1 MRRAAPALAA
11 VALLLLPLLWIEPR
25 TYVTLTVAG
34 LAMGMLLFLVASGLS
49 LIFGLMDVLNFA
61 HGALFSWGAF
71 AGFSAVVLLD
81 RRLGWASAPS
91 PLASLGLLVAAVLA
105 AALVA
110 AALGVLLERVVVR
123 PVYGQH
129 LFQILITLG
138 ATIVLEEL
146 IRIAWG
152 PNDQVVPLP
161 VAFQGSWDL
170 ADVIVLRFPVAA
182 IGLGLL
188 VYAGLQLVL
197 TRTRVGLIVRA
208 GVENGEMV
216 QAMGHDLRRYFTAR
230 VRRRLRARGGGR
242 RHVGL
247 LRPVGAPRDGRRAAD
262 LRVHRRHHRRARQRH
277 RLPGRRPPG
286 GPLVQ
291 LRGVPGPEGRP
302 RREHGAHGAGPAAA
316 ADRPVRRPPMS
327 RGPMRPGPWL
337 GLGLVALF
345 ALVPLAAGSFR
356 TIDLALKI
364 ALFGTLAASYDI
376 LLGYTGIVSFGH
388 AMFFG
393 LGAYAVALAL
403 GKLGA
408 VTYGHLALGLV
419 AGPVAAAGVSLL
431 VGLFSLRVQAI
442 FFAMVTLAFAEFA
455 VILAVQLSPLTG
467 GEDGL
472 NLRLPGVLAAR
483 AGRAPPRWESR

>member
-1 MRRAAPALAA
+1 MRRDVPTLASL
-11 VALLLLPLLWIEPR
+11 ALLLLPLLWIEPR

-91 PLASLGLLVAAVLA
+91 PIASLGLLVAAVLA

-216 QAMGHDLRRYFTAR
+216 QAMGHDLRRYFTAVFAAGSALAGVGGVMWAFFGQS
-230 VRRRLRARGGGR
+230 VRPAMGGEQLIFAFIVVIIGGLGSVTGSL
-242 RHVGL
+242 VGALMVGLSYNYVAFLVPKAALGVNMALMVLVLL
-247 LRPVGAPRDGRRAAD
+247 LRPTG
-262 LRVHRRHHRRARQRH
+262 
-277 RLPGRRPPG
+277 
-286 GPLVQ
+286 
-291 LRGVPGPEGRP
+291 
-302 RREHGAHGAGPAAA
+302 
-316 ADRPVRRPPMS
+316 
-327 RGPMRPGPWL
+327 
-337 GLGLVALF
+337 
-345 ALVPLAAGSFR
+345 
-356 TIDLALKI
+356 
-364 ALFGTLAASYDI
+364 LFGAS
-376 LLGYTGIVSFGH
+376 
-388 AMFFG
+388 
-393 LGAYAVALAL
+393 
-403 GKLGA
+403 
-408 VTYGHLALGLV
+408 
-419 AGPVAAAGVSLL
+419 
-431 VGLFSLRVQAI
+431 R
-442 FFAMVTLAFAEFA
+442 
-455 VILAVQLSPLTG
+455 
-467 GEDGL
+467 
-472 NLRLPGVLAAR
+472 
-483 AGRAPPRWESR
+483 